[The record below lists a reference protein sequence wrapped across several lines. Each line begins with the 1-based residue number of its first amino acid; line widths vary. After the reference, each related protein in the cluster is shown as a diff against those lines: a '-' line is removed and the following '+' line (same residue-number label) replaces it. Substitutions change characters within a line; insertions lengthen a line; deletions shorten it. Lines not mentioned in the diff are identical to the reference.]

1 VNDAADHAYKVTC
14 LTDACQAE
22 TMEPRQASLGY
33 FRGYAAQTTVD
44 SFAATLTP

>member
-1 VNDAADHAYKVTC
+1 MRRH
-14 LTDACQAE
+14 QA
-22 TMEPRQASLGY
+22 PLGY